1 MFRLIQTHAPGGDE
15 CAPYDVKFD
24 KPYTIDE
31 LVNEVLTA
39 HKGEWGKFQVRHK
52 GNSCLDNF
60 FKVEYRYGK
69 LIGELPEDIAKLP
82 ILDASSCGGWSSMNY
97 YIIVE

>member
-24 KPYTIDE
+24 KPYTIGE
-31 LVNEVLTA
+31 LVREVLTTC
-39 HKGEWGKFQVRHK
+39 KREWGNFQVRHK
-52 GNSCLDNF
+52 GDSWLDNF

-69 LIGELPEDIAKLP
+69 LIGELPEDIAELP
-82 ILDASSCGGWSSMNY
+82 IISTTSYGGWSAMHY